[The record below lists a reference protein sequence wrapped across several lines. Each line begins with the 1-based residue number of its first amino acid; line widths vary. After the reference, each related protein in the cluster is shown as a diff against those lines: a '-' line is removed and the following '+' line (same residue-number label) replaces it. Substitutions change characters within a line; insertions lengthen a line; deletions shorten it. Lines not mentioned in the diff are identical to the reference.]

1 MASSADMKGFYKQ
14 KKKKNAGIS
23 KPSSTKSKSKSK
35 NAASFG
41 AKIAQPPAL
50 VAHGSLDL
58 QENHDATEELL
69 RQFDMNMMY
78 GPCVG
83 MNRIER
89 WNRASS
95 LGLNPP
101 ENICR
106 LLTSAANEVCSNCL
120 WDGRV

>member
-14 KKKKNAGIS
+14 KKKNAGIS
-23 KPSSTKSKSKSK
+23 KPSSSKSKPK
-35 NAASFG
+35 PKASFG
-41 AKIAQPPAL
+41 ASAAQPPAL

-58 QENHDATEELL
+58 QENRDANEEVL
-69 RQFDMNMMY
+69 RQFDMNMAY

-83 MNRIER
+83 MKRIDR

-95 LGLNPP
+95 LGLSPP
-101 ENICR
+101 DDVYR
-106 LLTSAANEVCSNCL
+106 LLTSAAKEVCSDSL

>member
-14 KKKKNAGIS
+14 KKKNAGIT
-23 KPSSTKSKSKSK
+23 KPSSTKSKSKT
-35 NAASFG
+35 AASFG

-50 VAHGSLDL
+50 VVHGSLEL

-89 WNRASS
+89 WNRATS

-106 LLTSAANEVCSNCL
+106 LLTPSASEVCSNCL

>member
-1 MASSADMKGFYKQ
+1 MASSTNMKGFYKQ
-14 KKKKNAGIS
+14 KKNAGIS

-35 NAASFG
+35 NSATFG
-41 AKIAQPPAL
+41 ANIAQPPAL

-58 QENHDATEELL
+58 QENRDANEEVL
-69 RQFDMNMMY
+69 RQFDMNMAY

-83 MNRIER
+83 MKRIDR

-95 LGLNPP
+95 LGLRTPGNVY
-101 ENICR
+101 R
-106 LLTSAANEVCSNCL
+106 LLTSAANEVCTDSL